1 MENQVE
7 PITSPLYAAAT
18 EALVSDAS
26 ATSTFEK
33 MIQVAYTHS
42 TVDTFAKELKD
53 TERLIKKEF
62 EIGSMPGP
70 WRSAK
75 SVIHTSMKLG
85 ISLLD
90 DNGSYCG
97 KTYLQNKIKDMKP
110 GKDEVTNQQY
120 IDKILKLLM
129 EVPEHLDAK
138 TIHAEVKKMMF
149 A

>member
-1 MENQVE
+1 ME

-42 TVDTFAKELKD
+42 TVDTFSQELKD

-110 GKDEVTNQQY
+110 GKEEITNQQY
-120 IDKILKLLM
+120 NDKILKLLM
-129 EVPEHLDAK
+129 EVPEYLDAK

-149 A
+149 S

>member
-42 TVDTFAKELKD
+42 TVDTFSKELKD

-110 GKDEVTNQQY
+110 GKEEITNQQY

-129 EVPEHLDAK
+129 EVPEYLDAK

-149 A
+149 S

>member
-1 MENQVE
+1 VENQVE
-7 PITSPLYAAAT
+7 PITSPLYASAT

>member
-42 TVDTFAKELKD
+42 TVDTFSKELKD

-110 GKDEVTNQQY
+110 GKEEITNQQY
-120 IDKILKLLM
+120 IDRILKLLM
-129 EVPEHLDAK
+129 EVPEYLDAK

-149 A
+149 S

>member
-1 MENQVE
+1 ME

-42 TVDTFAKELKD
+42 TVDTFSQELKD

-110 GKDEVTNQQY
+110 GKEEITNQQY

-129 EVPEHLDAK
+129 EVPEYLDAK

-149 A
+149 S